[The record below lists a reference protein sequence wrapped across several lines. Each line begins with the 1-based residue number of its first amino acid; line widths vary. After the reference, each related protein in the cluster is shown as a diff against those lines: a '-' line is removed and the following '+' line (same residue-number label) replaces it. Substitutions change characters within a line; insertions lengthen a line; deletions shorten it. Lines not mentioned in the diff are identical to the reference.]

1 MTSQQIIELIRAEE
15 RQLYIE
21 LGPLSRMYGWDNKST
36 KYASEQWMTVL
47 TILDK
52 IQIMNKEEILELI
65 RNEEAEL
72 YFQLLEQREMYGPDD
87 RGTKHTGAQWN
98 AITTI
103 LDKIEENEKA
113 DK

>member
-1 MTSQQIIELIRAEE
+1 MTK
-15 RQLYIE
+15 
-21 LGPLSRMYGWDNKST
+21 D
-36 KYASEQWMTVL
+36 
-47 TILDK
+47 
-52 IQIMNKEEILELI
+52 EILELI

-72 YFQLLEQREMYGPDD
+72 YFQLLEQREMYGVND
-87 RGTKHTGAQWN
+87 RGTRHTGAQWN

>member
-1 MTSQQIIELIRAEE
+1 MLIITIKYLYLHIINSQQ
-15 RQLYIE
+15 
-21 LGPLSRMYGWDNKST
+21 NKNAMT
-36 KYASEQWMTVL
+36 K
-47 TILDK
+47 D
-52 IQIMNKEEILELI
+52 EILELI

-72 YFQLLEQREMYGPDD
+72 YFQLLELREMYGVND
-87 RGTKHTGAQWN
+87 RSTKHAGAQWN

>member
-1 MTSQQIIELIRAEE
+1 MTGQQIIELIRAEE

-72 YFQLLEQREMYGPDD
+72 YFQLLEQREMYGVND
-87 RGTKHTGAQWN
+87 RGTRHTGAQWN

-113 DK
+113 N